1 MLYNWIRF
9 EVRLLYQIEYYA
21 ENGKSPVVEFLK
33 LLNLKEQAKILRE
46 IDLLQEYGLFL
57 GPPHIKKLE
66 GSYNKLWELRIK
78 QSTNDF
84 RIFYFSFNQGKFVL
98 LHGIRKT
105 SNKTPQTAIDI
116 SLKRMENYLKGSEQ
130 Q

>member
-1 MLYNWIRF
+1 MY
-9 EVRLLYQIEYYA
+9 EIEYFV
-21 ENGKSPVVEFLK
+21 ENGKSPVVEFLNQ
-33 LLNLKEQAKILRE
+33 LNFKEQAKILRE
-46 IDLLQEYGLFL
+46 IDLLQEFGLFL
-57 GPPHIKKLE
+57 GLPHIKKLE

-105 SNKTPQTAIDI
+105 SNTTPNSALEL
-116 SLKRMENYLKGSEQ
+116 SLKRMNTYLRGSEQ

>member
-1 MLYNWIRF
+1 MYN
-9 EVRLLYQIEYYA
+9 VEYYI
-21 ENGKSPVVEFLK
+21 ENGYSPVVEFLNK
-33 LLNLKEQAKILRE
+33 LNSKEQAKILRE
-46 IDLLQEYGLFL
+46 IDLLQDFGLFL

-66 GSYNKLWELRIK
+66 GPYNKLWELRVK

-84 RIFYFSFNQGKFVL
+84 RIFFFSFTQGKFVL

-105 SNKTPQTAIDI
+105 TDSTPKNALDI
-116 SLKRMENYLKGSEQ
+116 SLKRLHYYLKGSEQ

>member
-1 MLYNWIRF
+1 MY
-9 EVRLLYQIEYYA
+9 VIEYYV

-33 LLNLKEQAKILRE
+33 RLNLKEQAKVLRE
-46 IDLLQEYGLFL
+46 IDLLQEFGLFL

-66 GSYNKLWELRIK
+66 GPYNKIWELRIK

-84 RIFYFSFNQGKFVL
+84 RIFFFSFNQGKFVL

-105 SNKTPQTAIDI
+105 SSTTPKNALET
-116 SLKRMENYLKGSEQ
+116 SLKRLNIYSKGSEQ

>member
-1 MLYNWIRF
+1 M
-9 EVRLLYQIEYYA
+9 YQIEYYV
-21 ENGKSPVVEFLK
+21 ENGKSPVVEFLNQ
-33 LLNLKEQAKILRE
+33 LNLKEQAKILRE

-66 GSYNKLWELRIK
+66 GRYNKLWELRIK

-84 RIFYFSFNQGKFVL
+84 RVFYFSFTNGKFIL

-105 SNKTPQTAIDI
+105 SNKTPENALEI
-116 SLKRMENYLKGSEQ
+116 SLTRMNNYLKGSEHQ
-130 Q
+130 

>member
-1 MLYNWIRF
+1 M
-9 EVRLLYQIEYYA
+9 IEYYT
-21 ENGKSPVVEFLK
+21 ENNKNPVAEFLSQ
-33 LLNLKEQAKILRE
+33 LSSKEQAKILRE

-66 GSYNKLWELRIK
+66 GRYNRLWELRIK

-84 RIFYFSFNQGKFVL
+84 RIFYFVFNQGRFVL
-98 LHGIRKT
+98 LYGFRKT
-105 SNKTPQTAIDI
+105 TNKTPSSVLEL

-130 Q
+130 

>member
-1 MLYNWIRF
+1 MIKLY
-9 EVRLLYQIEYYA
+9 EIEYYID
-21 ENGKSPVVEFLK
+21 NGKFPVVEFIK
-33 LLNLKEQAKILRE
+33 RLNSKEQAKILRE
-46 IDLLQEYGLFL
+46 IDLLQEFGLFL

-66 GSYNKLWELRIK
+66 GRYKKIWELRIK

-105 SNKTPQTAIDI
+105 SNSTPQNALDI
-116 SLKRMENYLKGSEQ
+116 SLKRMNNYLKGCEQ
-130 Q
+130 